1 MTLQVQSAKT
11 DKLDVEVRKKIE
23 NMDVS
28 FGRFD
33 EIETQLKERVRGL
46 DEQLASFEGK
56 LEKSLAKIQS
66 VENEVGRV
74 DRITTA
80 LAIATAPGEEA
91 DQTRIEAA
99 RRGPPPSELGLGVL
113 DALGILQVPTPLG
126 ETSTKFGRRTYLLTF
141 SAVVDDTVPSEK
153 ARDLLDTIEKVT
165 YTLSESW
172 FNPNVFE
179 RTNRSDSFQFSVT
192 VWGRTPV
199 EAKVEFAQGAA
210 PLCWSGTMNLEEEF
224 KFQRAACPS

>member
-113 DALGILQVPTPLG
+113 DALEFSRCPHLSARQARSLVG
-126 ETSTKFGRRTYLLTF
+126 EPICLHFLRSLMTRFRLRKPVICS
-141 SAVVDDTVPSEK
+141 
-153 ARDLLDTIEKVT
+153 
-165 YTLSESW
+165 TLS
-172 FNPNVFE
+172 
-179 RTNRSDSFQFSVT
+179 
-192 VWGRTPV
+192 
-199 EAKVEFAQGAA
+199 K
-210 PLCWSGTMNLEEEF
+210 
-224 KFQRAACPS
+224 K